1 MSNYDD
7 MTKIVNR
14 MNALY
19 EPLISSINAIDMSA
33 ITAASRALSESAAS
47 IVALQQPLMNE
58 SLMNAVNNMRSV
70 MLSSLPVE
78 EMNLSLSESM
88 QSLLESIRPTLD
100 MINANSAIFKN
111 NYAEMLQGF
120 YDLGYSVSSLAE
132 QAYEEAEKYTSDDFT
147 TDEEI
152 IEALQEQEADP
163 IGFQE
168 KVANWSEKKKKKYY
182 IVIGIIVFIWTNF
195 IAPYFQDNIGKPVVA
210 YTISKVRELPET
222 AGKVI
227 DELME
232 GIEGFITEDVPYYYK
247 VTYTDENGEEKEG
260 YVAKK
265 NLKVI
270 DESEEDEVS
279 EEQRE

>member
-7 MTKIVNR
+7 MSKIVNR

-19 EPLISSINAIDMSA
+19 EPLISSMKAIDMSA
-33 ITAASRALSESAAS
+33 ITAASRAWSESAAS

-70 MLSSLPVE
+70 MLSSFPVE
-78 EMNLSLSESM
+78 AMNLSLSESM
-88 QSLLESIRPTLD
+88 QSLLESIRPTID

-120 YDLGYSVSSLAE
+120 YDLGYSVSTLAE
-132 QAYEEAEKYTSDDFT
+132 QAYEEQEEDTSDDFT
-147 TDEEI
+147 SDDEI

-232 GIEGFITEDVPYYYK
+232 GIEAYITEDVPYYYK

-270 DESEEDEVS
+270 
-279 EEQRE
+279 EEQDEEESSDEQED

>member
-19 EPLISSINAIDMSA
+19 EPLISSMKAIDMSA
-33 ITAASRALSESAAS
+33 ITAASRAWSESVAS

-70 MLSSLPVE
+70 MLSSFPVE
-78 EMNLSLSESM
+78 AMNLSLSESM
-88 QSLLESIRPTLD
+88 QSLLESIRPTID

-120 YDLGYSVSSLAE
+120 YDLGYSVSTLAE
-132 QAYEEAEKYTSDDFT
+132 QAYEEQEEDTSDDFT
-147 TDEEI
+147 SDDEI

-210 YTISKVRELPET
+210 YTISKVRDLPET

-232 GIEGFITEDVPYYYK
+232 GIEACITEDVPYYYK

-270 DESEEDEVS
+270 
-279 EEQRE
+279 EEQDEEESSDEQED

>member
-19 EPLISSINAIDMSA
+19 EPLISSLKAIDMSA
-33 ITAASRALSESAAS
+33 ITAASRAWSESAAS

-58 SLMNAVNNMRSV
+58 LLMNAVNNMRSV
-70 MLSSLPVE
+70 MLSSFPAE
-78 EMNLSLSESM
+78 AMNLSLSESM
-88 QSLLESIRPTLD
+88 QSLFESIRPTID

-111 NYAEMLQGF
+111 NYAEMMQGF
-120 YDLGYSVSSLAE
+120 YDLGYSVSTLAE
-132 QAYEEAEKYTSDDFT
+132 QAYEEQEEDTSDDFT
-147 TDEEI
+147 SDDEI
-152 IEALQEQEADP
+152 VEALQEQEADP

-232 GIEGFITEDVPYYYK
+232 GIEAYITEDVPYYYK

-270 DESEEDEVS
+270 
-279 EEQRE
+279 EEQDEEESSDEQED

>member
-19 EPLISSINAIDMSA
+19 EPLISSMKAIDMSA
-33 ITAASRALSESAAS
+33 VTAASRVLSESAAS

-58 SLMNAVNNMRSV
+58 SLMNAVNNMRAV
-70 MLSSLPVE
+70 MISFPAEAINLTLSD
-78 EMNLSLSESM
+78 SM
-88 QSLLESIRPTLD
+88 QSLLESIRPTID
-100 MINANSAIFKN
+100 MINANSAIFKS
-111 NYAEMLQGF
+111 NYGEMLKGF
-120 YDLGYSVSSLAE
+120 YDLGYNVSFLAE
-132 QAYEEAEKYTSDDFT
+132 QAYEEAESDTSDDFN
-147 TDEEI
+147 TDKEI
-152 IEALQEQEADP
+152 IEALKEQEADP

-168 KVANWSEKKKKKYY
+168 RVANWTEKKKKKYY

-195 IAPYFQDNIGKPVVA
+195 LAPYFQDNIGKPVVA
-210 YTISKVRELPET
+210 YTVSKVRELPET
-222 AGKVI
+222 ASKVI
-227 DELME
+227 DEFVE

-247 VTYTDENGEEKEG
+247 VTYIDENGEEKEG

-270 DESEEDEVS
+270 EETDEEEESDDQED
-279 EEQRE
+279 

>member
-19 EPLISSINAIDMSA
+19 EPLISSMKAIDMSA
-33 ITAASRALSESAAS
+33 ITAASRAWSESAAS

-70 MLSSLPVE
+70 MLSSFPVE
-78 EMNLSLSESM
+78 AMNLSLSESM
-88 QSLLESIRPTLD
+88 QSLLESIRPTID

-120 YDLGYSVSSLAE
+120 YDLGYSVSTLAE
-132 QAYEEAEKYTSDDFT
+132 QAYEEQEEDTSDDFT
-147 TDEEI
+147 SDDEI

-210 YTISKVRELPET
+210 YTISKVRDLPET

-232 GIEGFITEDVPYYYK
+232 GIEAYITEDVPYYYK

-260 YVAKK
+260 YVAKGS
-265 NLKVI
+265 I
-270 DESEEDEVS
+270 IFSM
-279 EEQRE
+279 

>member
-19 EPLISSINAIDMSA
+19 EPLISSMKAIDMSA
-33 ITAASRALSESAAS
+33 ITAASRAWTESAAS

-70 MLSSLPVE
+70 MLSSFPVE
-78 EMNLSLSESM
+78 AMNLSLSESM
-88 QSLLESIRPTLD
+88 QSLLESIRPTID

-111 NYAEMLQGF
+111 NYAEMVQGF
-120 YDLGYSVSSLAE
+120 YDLGYSVSTLAE
-132 QAYEEAEKYTSDDFT
+132 QAYEEQEEDTSDDFT
-147 TDEEI
+147 SDDEI

-232 GIEGFITEDVPYYYK
+232 GIEAYITEDVPYYYK

-270 DESEEDEVS
+270 
-279 EEQRE
+279 EEQDEEESSDEQED

>member
-19 EPLISSINAIDMSA
+19 EPLISSMKAIDMSA
-33 ITAASRALSESAAS
+33 ITAASRAWSESAAS

-70 MLSSLPVE
+70 MLSSFPVE
-78 EMNLSLSESM
+78 AMNLSLSESM
-88 QSLLESIRPTLD
+88 QSLLESIRPTID

-120 YDLGYSVSSLAE
+120 YDLGYSVSTLAE
-132 QAYEEAEKYTSDDFT
+132 QAYEEQEEDTSDDFT
-147 TDEEI
+147 SDDEI

-232 GIEGFITEDVPYYYK
+232 GIEAYITEDVPYYYK

-270 DESEEDEVS
+270 
-279 EEQRE
+279 EEQDEEESSDEQEN

>member
-19 EPLISSINAIDMSA
+19 EPLISSMKAIDMSA

-70 MLSSLPVE
+70 MLSSFPVE
-78 EMNLSLSESM
+78 AMNLSLSESM
-88 QSLLESIRPTLD
+88 QSLLESIRPTID
-100 MINANSAIFKN
+100 MINANSAIFMN

-120 YDLGYSVSSLAE
+120 YDLGYSVSALAE
-132 QAYEEAEKYTSDDFT
+132 QAYEEQEEDTSDDFT
-147 TDEEI
+147 SDDEI

-210 YTISKVRELPET
+210 YTVSKVRELPET

-232 GIEGFITEDVPYYYK
+232 GIEAYITTDVPYYYK

-270 DESEEDEVS
+270 
-279 EEQRE
+279 EEQDEEESSDEQED

>member
-19 EPLISSINAIDMSA
+19 EPLISSMKAIDMSA
-33 ITAASRALSESAAS
+33 ITAASRAWSESAAS

-70 MLSSLPVE
+70 MLSSFPVE
-78 EMNLSLSESM
+78 AMNLSLSESM
-88 QSLLESIRPTLD
+88 QSLLESIRPTID

-120 YDLGYSVSSLAE
+120 YDLGYSVSTLAE
-132 QAYEEAEKYTSDDFT
+132 QAYEEQEEDTSDD
-147 TDEEI
+147 EI

-232 GIEGFITEDVPYYYK
+232 GIEAYITEDVPYYYK

-270 DESEEDEVS
+270 
-279 EEQRE
+279 EEQDEEESSDEQED